1 MPAKSSPCYDIRTLQ
16 FRLKDKHAGVLREKA
31 IAVNLVWNY
40 CNELAFRVLERE
52 QRFLKKYDYHAFTAG
67 AGKDLGLHSQTVQ
80 AVYEEY
86 ATRRAQ
92 FHKAKLRWRASF
104 GVRRN
109 LGWIPFKASALR
121 YRNGQLFFSGI
132 NTPLSL
138 WDSYGLAAY
147 DVVSGNFAEDAR
159 GRWYLNVVV
168 KIARGPRNAS
178 ARAVGIDLGLTHPAV
193 TSDGQR
199 ADSARWYRQMET
211 HLALAQRANKKD
223 RVRAIHA
230 KIKARRK
237 DALHQFSTA
246 LVRQYG
252 ALFVGN
258 VSSQSQIKTGRAK
271 SALDAGWGL
280 LRTLLQ
286 YKCDSAGAW
295 FEDTNEAYS
304 TVTCSVCNKRTGPS
318 GLEGLRIR
326 EWTCT
331 ECGEPHDR
339 DVNAARNILAL
350 GLERLAGGIPALPA
364 FQAAAVG

>member
-1 MPAKSSPCYDIRTLQ
+1 MLPAPVPCYDTRTLRL
-16 FRLKDKHAGVLREKA
+16 RLKDKHASVLREKA
-31 IAVNLVWNY
+31 VAVNQVWNY
-40 CNELAFRVLERE
+40 CNALAARVLERE

-67 AGKDLGLHSQTVQ
+67 AGKELGLHSQTVQ

-92 FHKAKLRWRASF
+92 FHKAQLRWRKSF
-104 GVRRN
+104 GTRRN
-109 LGWIPFKASALR
+109 LGWVPFKASALR

-132 NTPLSL
+132 DKPLRL
-138 WDSYGLAAY
+138 WDSYGLSSF
-147 DVVSGNFAEDAR
+147 DIVSGNFAEDAR

-168 KIARGPRNAS
+168 KIARGPRNTS
-178 ARAVGIDLGLTHPAV
+178 ARVAGIDLGLTHPAV

-199 ADSARWYRQMET
+199 ADTARWYRAMEER
-211 HLALAQRANKKD
+211 LARAQRANKKQ
-223 RVRAIHA
+223 RVQALHA

-252 ALFVGN
+252 ALFIGN
-258 VSSQSQIKTGRAK
+258 VSSQSQLKSGRAK

-280 LRTLLQ
+280 LRTMLQ
-286 YKCDSAGAW
+286 YKCDSAGVW
-295 FEDTNEAYS
+295 FEEVNEAYS

-326 EWTCT
+326 EWACM
-331 ECGEPHDR
+331 ECGKHHDR

-350 GLERLAGGIPALPA
+350 GLERLAGGIL
-364 FQAAAVG
+364 VL